1 MNDKVNWQYIFWKKG
16 EPTTELE
23 LRRGRRTRVEEK
35 MIAVCFLATD
45 SRCYFHLRH
54 PYFAPLLPAVHS
66 LFSSSSSLLT
76 FPLRRLLLR
85 LFLLLLQLLLHLTLL
100 ISLAFLCAQPTV
112 NKSQK
117 SYNNSV
123 VN

>member
-66 LFSSSSSLLT
+66 LFSSSSSLSSLLT

-85 LFLLLLQLLLHLTLL
+85 LFLLLLQLLLHPLDLSRL
-100 ISLAFLCAQPTV
+100 IV
-112 NKSQK
+112 QK
-117 SYNNSV
+117 KV
-123 VN
+123 RL